1 MGYDKRTLI
10 ILSIMKFNL
19 QSLYGFYRN
28 AIRNPKYRNWIIL
41 GTLIYVLSPFD
52 ISPDFFPLAGQIDD
66 FFLLS
71 IMLTEVSQMLINSV
85 KNKKDTYTENETKN
99 TVDVD
104 AVSMD

>member
-1 MGYDKRTLI
+1 
-10 ILSIMKFNL
+10 MKINL
-19 QSLYGFYRN
+19 QSLYSFYRN

-41 GTLIYVLSPFD
+41 GTLVYVLSPFD

-71 IMLTEVSQMLINSV
+71 IMLTEVSQMVLTGL
-85 KNKKDTYTENETKN
+85 KNKKEKNNQSTENFTSK

-104 AVSMD
+104 AVSLD

>member
-1 MGYDKRTLI
+1 
-10 ILSIMKFNL
+10 MKINL

-52 ISPDFFPLAGQIDD
+52 ISPDFFPFAGQIDD

-71 IMLTEVSQMLINSV
+71 IMLTEVSQMIMSGV
-85 KNKKDTYTENETKN
+85 KNKKDQYTENEGQKTI
-99 TVDVD
+99 DVD
-104 AVSMD
+104 AVSVD

>member
-1 MGYDKRTLI
+1 
-10 ILSIMKFNL
+10 MKINL

-41 GTLIYVLSPFD
+41 GTLVYILSPFD

-71 IMLTEVSQMLINSV
+71 IMLTEVSQMVLTGL
-85 KNKKDTYTENETKN
+85 KNKKDNQQTPQNFTTK

-104 AVSMD
+104 AVSLD

>member
-1 MGYDKRTLI
+1 
-10 ILSIMKFNL
+10 MKINL

-41 GTLIYVLSPFD
+41 GTLVYVLSPFD

-71 IMLTEVSQMLINSV
+71 IMLTEVSQMVLSSL
-85 KNKKDTYTENETKN
+85 KNKKDQDINTENYSSK

-104 AVSMD
+104 AIPLD

>member
-1 MGYDKRTLI
+1 
-10 ILSIMKFNL
+10 MKINL
-19 QSLYGFYRN
+19 QSLYSFYRN

-41 GTLIYVLSPFD
+41 GTLVYVLSPFD

-71 IMLTEVSQMLINSV
+71 IMLTEVSQMVLNGL
-85 KNKKDTYTENETKN
+85 KNKKENHQSTENYTSK

-104 AVSMD
+104 AVSLD

>member
-1 MGYDKRTLI
+1 
-10 ILSIMKFNL
+10 MKINL

-41 GTLIYVLSPFD
+41 GTLVYVLSPFD
-52 ISPDFFPLAGQIDD
+52 LSPDFFPLAGQIDD

-71 IMLTEVSQMLINSV
+71 IMLTEVSQMVLTGL
-85 KNKKDTYTENETKN
+85 KNKKEKYQSTENFNSK

-104 AVSMD
+104 AVPLD

>member
-1 MGYDKRTLI
+1 
-10 ILSIMKFNL
+10 MKINL
-19 QSLYGFYRN
+19 QSLYSFYRN

-41 GTLIYVLSPFD
+41 GTLVYVLSPFD

-71 IMLTEVSQMLINSV
+71 IMLTEVSQMLLSGL
-85 KNKKDTYTENETKN
+85 KNKKEKENQNTENFTSK

-104 AVSMD
+104 AVSLD

>member
-1 MGYDKRTLI
+1 
-10 ILSIMKFNL
+10 MKFNL
-19 QSLYGFYRN
+19 QSLYGYYRN

-41 GTLIYVLSPFD
+41 GTLIYVLSPLD

-66 FFLLS
+66 FLLLS
-71 IMLTEVSQMLINSV
+71 IMLTEVSQMIVSNV
-85 KNKKDTYTENETKN
+85 KNKKDKSTENEPQT

>member
-1 MGYDKRTLI
+1 
-10 ILSIMKFNL
+10 MKINL

-41 GTLIYVLSPFD
+41 GTLVYVLSPFD
-52 ISPDFFPLAGQIDD
+52 LSPDFFPLAGQIDD

-71 IMLTEVSQMLINSV
+71 IMLTEVSQMLLSGL
-85 KNKKDTYTENETKN
+85 KNKKEKNQSTENFTSK

-104 AVSMD
+104 AVSLD

>member
-1 MGYDKRTLI
+1 
-10 ILSIMKFNL
+10 MKISL

-52 ISPDFFPLAGQIDD
+52 ISPDFFPFAGQIDD

-71 IMLTEVSQMLINSV
+71 IMLTEVSQMIMSGV
-85 KNKKDTYTENETKN
+85 KNKKDQYTENEGQKTI
-99 TVDVD
+99 DVD
-104 AVSMD
+104 AVSVD

>member
-1 MGYDKRTLI
+1 
-10 ILSIMKFNL
+10 MKINL

-41 GTLIYVLSPFD
+41 GTLVYVLSPFD

-71 IMLTEVSQMLINSV
+71 IMLTEVSQMVVTNL
-85 KNKKDTYTENETKN
+85 KNKKDKDKYSPNEPSK

>member
-1 MGYDKRTLI
+1 
-10 ILSIMKFNL
+10 MKINL

-41 GTLIYVLSPFD
+41 GTLVYVLSPFD

-71 IMLTEVSQMLINSV
+71 IMLTEVSQMVLSSLKNQKEKNSQSA
-85 KNKKDTYTENETKN
+85 ENFTAK

-104 AVSMD
+104 AVSLD

>member
-1 MGYDKRTLI
+1 
-10 ILSIMKFNL
+10 MKFNL

-52 ISPDFFPLAGQIDD
+52 IAPDFFPLAGQIDD
-66 FFLLS
+66 FLLLS
-71 IMLTEVSQMLINSV
+71 IMLTEVSQMVLSNF
-85 KNKKDTYTENETKN
+85 KKKEDKYTENETTK

-104 AVSMD
+104 AVSLN

>member
-1 MGYDKRTLI
+1 
-10 ILSIMKFNL
+10 MKINL

-41 GTLIYVLSPFD
+41 GTLVYVLSPFD

-71 IMLTEVSQMLINSV
+71 IMLTEVSQMVVSNL
-85 KNKKDTYTENETKN
+85 KNKKDQYPKNEPSN

>member
-1 MGYDKRTLI
+1 
-10 ILSIMKFNL
+10 MKFNL

>member
-1 MGYDKRTLI
+1 
-10 ILSIMKFNL
+10 MKINL

-41 GTLIYVLSPFD
+41 GTLVYVLSPFD

-71 IMLTEVSQMLINSV
+71 IMLTEVSQMLLSSL
-85 KNKKDTYTENETKN
+85 KNQKEKNQSTENFNSK

-104 AVSMD
+104 AVSLD

>member
-1 MGYDKRTLI
+1 
-10 ILSIMKFNL
+10 MKINL

-28 AIRNPKYRNWIIL
+28 SIRNPKYRNWIIL
-41 GTLIYVLSPFD
+41 GTLVYVLSPFD

-71 IMLTEVSQMLINSV
+71 IMLTEVSQMVVNSL
-85 KNKKDTYTENETKN
+85 KNKKDQYPKNEPSK
-99 TVDVD
+99 TVDVN